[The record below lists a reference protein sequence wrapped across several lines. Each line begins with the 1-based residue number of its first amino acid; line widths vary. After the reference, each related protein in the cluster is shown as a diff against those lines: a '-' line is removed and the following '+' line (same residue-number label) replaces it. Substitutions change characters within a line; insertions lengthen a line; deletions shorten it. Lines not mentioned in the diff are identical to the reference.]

1 MKSGVVM
8 GLSEA
13 LKEEVTFD
21 KSKVTSRNWDRYKIL
36 TMEEMPEIK
45 IVSLSRD
52 DKDFGGGSEG
62 ANAVCPPA
70 VTAAFFDA
78 TGVQARRIPLTPAYV
93 TTLLKGYSKAPQSA
107 TELLGTNQIA
117 FRYSSNVL

>member
-1 MKSGVVM
+1 MKSGVAM

-21 KSKVTSRNWDRYKIL
+21 KSKVTSTNWDRYKIL

-45 IVSLSRD
+45 IVTLSRD
-52 DKDFGGGSEG
+52 DKQFGGGSEG

-78 TGVQARRIPLTPAYV
+78 TGIQAHRIPLTPSYV
-93 TTLLKGYSKAPQSA
+93 TTLLKS
-107 TELLGTNQIA
+107 
-117 FRYSSNVL
+117 

>member
-21 KSKVTSRNWDRYKIL
+21 KSKVTSTNLEPVQDSDHGRDARKFRWCN
-36 TMEEMPEIK
+36 
-45 IVSLSRD
+45 SRD
-52 DKDFGGGSEG
+52 DKGFGGGSE
-62 ANAVCPPA
+62 AASAIVPPA

-78 TGVQARRIPLTPAYV
+78 TGVHARRIPLTPEHV
-93 TTLLKGYSKAPQSA
+93 
-107 TELLGTNQIA
+107 TELLRTGTKP
-117 FRYSSNVL
+117 S